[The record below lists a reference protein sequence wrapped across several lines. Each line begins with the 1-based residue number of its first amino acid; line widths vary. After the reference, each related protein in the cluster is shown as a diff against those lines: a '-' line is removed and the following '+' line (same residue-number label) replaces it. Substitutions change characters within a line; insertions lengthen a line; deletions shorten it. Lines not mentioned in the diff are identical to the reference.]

1 MYLAFCAA
9 AGVLLVMPGP
19 TLMLVTAY
27 AADGGRR
34 TGWSTVPGVMLGDLT
49 AMTCSL
55 AGLGAVMAASATA
68 FNVLKWIG
76 AAYLVW
82 LGVKMWRQS
91 GSLPAMSK
99 NGPPGRG
106 MFSHA
111 FVVTALNPKS
121 IAFFVA
127 FMPQFINQSASALP
141 QLAILGATFI
151 LLAGLSVT
159 LCAYLAG
166 SMAGLMRRP
175 QTHKIMSRTG
185 GGLLMG
191 AGLMTA
197 ALRRG

>member
-27 AADGGRR
+27 AADGGRK
-34 TGWSTVPGVMLGDLT
+34 TGFFTVPGVMLGDMT
-49 AMTCSL
+49 SMTCSL
-55 AGLGAVMAASATA
+55 AGLGAIMAASATA
-68 FNVLKWIG
+68 FIVLKWVG
-76 AAYLVW
+76 ALYLIW
-82 LGVKMWRQS
+82 LGISMWRRGGDAPTKGLAQS
-91 GSLPAMSK
+91 G
-99 NGPPGRG
+99 GRG
-106 MFSHA
+106 VFAHA
-111 FVVTALNPKS
+111 YIVTALNPKT

-127 FMPQFINQSASALP
+127 FMPQFINHSAPALP
-141 QLAILGATFI
+141 QLAILGATFL
-151 LLAGLSVT
+151 LLAGLTVS

-166 SMAGLMRRP
+166 SMAGFMRRP
-175 QTHKIMSRTG
+175 RTHKIMSRTG